1 MQNVTES
8 ERSAVM
14 FDGEISTYVGTILQ
28 GVAQGSPL
36 STNFFEVRI
45 NDITVAVQ
53 AAKKGSHG
61 ERR

>member
-1 MQNVTES
+1 M
-8 ERSAVM
+8 M